1 MNIFRKARK
10 DLNMTRPIL
19 AMTIGVPL
27 STVGRWE
34 LGKDFPT
41 PYALKKLSK
50 LTGIPEE
57 TFIKEAGSLPG

>member
-27 STVGRWE
+27 STVTTWE
-34 LGKDFPT
+34 NGTGFPA
-41 PYALKKLSK
+41 PAALEKLSK